1 MFARDAA
8 GAFVHVIKIGG
19 VFGVDA
25 VHAPDEAQLSRGTH
39 VVGQRQHRNT
49 WALAG
54 RPQRG
59 GACRRECDDGGG
71 TQSFR
76 DLPRR
81 RAQGVDME
89 SEGGRLSGPGR
100 DPCRVGRLGGTARSR
115 RSPTLARIGAKE
127 GNLDNCIRV
136 FSCHFMTPE
145 TEASCVDYWLH
156 VRNFGTDDPAVG
168 EGISEQFRIAFAED
182 KVVLEAI
189 QREEEKFE
197 RGPA

>member
-1 MFARDAA
+1 MEHRRSRPACHLAWQTLVRARCGRRVRPCHQNRWRLRCGRCARPRR
-8 GAFVHVIKIGG
+8 GPTV
-19 VFGVDA
+19 
-25 VHAPDEAQLSRGTH
+25 SRYARRGSA
-39 VVGQRQHRNT
+39 QHRNT

-115 RSPTLARIGAKE
+115 RSPTLARRSRSGSRWTRHRPNEGAS
-127 GNLDNCIRV
+127 GPRINASIRLEIYCAGSR
-136 FSCHFMTPE
+136 SCATVQS
-145 TEASCVDYWLH
+145 AS
-156 VRNFGTDDPAVG
+156 
-168 EGISEQFRIAFAED
+168 
-182 KVVLEAI
+182 
-189 QREEEKFE
+189 
-197 RGPA
+197 